1 MGRSYLF
8 ECSKCGYKAKVS
20 GGADT
25 GLQFIV
31 QTATCRDCRVI
42 FDSVVRVRMP
52 DTGLKLLADFQRARL
67 RKTEEKPPTFESM
80 LTRLPPVGVKRFKW
94 VPFKMR

>member
-1 MGRSYLF
+1 M
-8 ECSKCGYKAKVS
+8 S

-67 RKTEEKPPTFESM
+67 RKTEEKLLLGEVKISM
-80 LTRLPPVGVKRFKW
+80 ISLSNGALY
-94 VPFKMR
+94 